1 MTPRLRVVKFDT
13 RSGLPDGDRNSPEEA
28 LTVHGD
34 TDITARVYNDSG
46 TDPDTGTGYVFL
58 GKDLHLED
66 ATIAGDGQVVD
77 WRYPDG
83 WDSYVLR
90 PGKYVDIHGTLKGVT
105 DHHTDR
111 AKVTGRPLAPCV
123 VPDTKP
129 FDPEDPVD
137 GRAAAPGPAAA
148 GRDSVMVDGVAMC
161 GDTTV
166 ESNQDDWNGKV
177 EHLAITGSAVTWMLL
192 AGMVLLAAGLLLVRT
207 IRRDAQGRAYLY
219 THVAQ
224 PALAHALGEDQDG
237 ADGRRDELPR

>member
-1 MTPRLRVVKFDT
+1 MTPKLRVIKFDT
-13 RSGLPDGDRNSPEEA
+13 KSGLPKGDRNRPEEA

-46 TDPDTGTGYVFL
+46 TDPDTGRGHVFL
-58 GKDLHLED
+58 GRDLKLED

-77 WRYPDG
+77 WKYPDG
-83 WDSYVLR
+83 WADYQLK

-111 AKVTGRPLAPCV
+111 VKVTGTPLAPCV
-123 VPDTKP
+123 VPGDDKP
-129 FDPEDPVD
+129 FDPKDPD
-137 GRAAAPGPAAA
+137 AKPAKETPKDA
-148 GRDSVMVDGVAMC
+148 VTVDGVAMC
-161 GDTTV
+161 RDTPV
-166 ESNQDDWNGKV
+166 ESNTDDWNGKV
-177 EHLAITGSAVTWMLL
+177 EHLAITGSAVIWMLL

-224 PALAHALGEDQDG
+224 PGLAHALGEDQDG
-237 ADGRRDELPR
+237 PEGRRDGQPR